1 MAVTLHWSDYFV
13 FALSLFAYALVGLY
27 FRWSAQI
34 NNLFKR
40 CLGRPMKEVK
50 PQTTQEIFLANRQ
63 LGVLPIMAS
72 ITASFLSGATLLG
85 NHLEV
90 YLYGLPLACNLL
102 VQLVLHPMVSEL
114 YMPVLYKL
122 HLVSINQ
129 YFEMR
134 FGLVAKIMAT
144 ITFIIQMLF
153 YVGASL
159 FAPAVA
165 LSAMTGANLLLTI
178 LGTGALTT
186 FYTAMGGLKGVV
198 WTDVIQ
204 LIIMLIGMIV
214 ILAVGLVTVGGPV
227 TMWQTAWMDGKID
240 QVSFSVDPFIRYTFW
255 SLTIGSL
262 GTYLPTQASNQA
274 QIQRYLSCKSLK
286 TAKIAILLSIP
297 VNIVFIFLHV
307 TIGLVSYVYFR
318 GCDPK
323 MSGQLPRYDMLFPF
337 LTLKL
342 FNNIPVL
349 RGLVLSVIFAAA
361 FSTISSGLNSL
372 SAVGIQDVF
381 LPIYKQKKP
390 EKEIKVKKL
399 TLFSR
404 LVAVFLGFVT
414 TGIAVIL
421 IYASPN
427 ILRIILSVFGATGG
441 PIFLLHTIGIF
452 FPFINNWGACAG
464 FAVSVVGTF
473 WVSIGGIFRNRINDL
488 PGRPPSI
495 DSCPSAITQVPN
507 GTTPASSPH
516 MNLEEMGF
524 SFYDLSYLWLTA
536 FAMLI
541 GFVVASIVS
550 LLSGMNTK
558 KPIQQSLLASQAIT
572 FYNCFP
578 NCHPV
583 QSYDD
588 TASQADVEDDL
599 QSSGRNNGVE
609 KQNGLYKNSSVI
621 IF

>member
-40 CLGRPMKEVK
+40 CLGRPIKEVK

-129 YFEMR
+129 
-134 FGLVAKIMAT
+134 
-144 ITFIIQMLF
+144 
-153 YVGASL
+153 
-159 FAPAVA
+159 
-165 LSAMTGANLLLTI
+165 
-178 LGTGALTT
+178 
-186 FYTAMGGLKGVV
+186 GGLKGVV

-274 QIQRYLSCKSLK
+274 QVQRYLSCKSLK

-404 LVAVFLGFVT
+404 LVGRD
-414 TGIAVIL
+414 L
-421 IYASPN
+421 IYYP
-427 ILRIILSVFGATGG
+427 
-441 PIFLLHTIGIF
+441 
-452 FPFINNWGACAG
+452 
-464 FAVSVVGTF
+464 
-473 WVSIGGIFRNRINDL
+473 
-488 PGRPPSI
+488 
-495 DSCPSAITQVPN
+495 
-507 GTTPASSPH
+507 
-516 MNLEEMGF
+516 
-524 SFYDLSYLWLTA
+524 
-536 FAMLI
+536 
-541 GFVVASIVS
+541 
-550 LLSGMNTK
+550 
-558 KPIQQSLLASQAIT
+558 
-572 FYNCFP
+572 
-578 NCHPV
+578 
-583 QSYDD
+583 
-588 TASQADVEDDL
+588 
-599 QSSGRNNGVE
+599 
-609 KQNGLYKNSSVI
+609 
-621 IF
+621 